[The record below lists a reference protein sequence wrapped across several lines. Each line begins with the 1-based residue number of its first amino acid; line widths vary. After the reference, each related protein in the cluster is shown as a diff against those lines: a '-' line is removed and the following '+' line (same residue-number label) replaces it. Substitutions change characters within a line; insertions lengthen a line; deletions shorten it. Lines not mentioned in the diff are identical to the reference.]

1 MLIYKKKGPKKKK
14 KKNSS
19 ILVQNLRNYA
29 DRFEI
34 AEELYVFCL
43 A

>member
-34 AEELYVFCL
+34 AEELHVFCL